1 MEDIVIGGENLLH
14 PENPSSIIAEIEEAE
29 QADNHKKED
38 DNEQKAAV
46 DEGKGEEKGGGL
58 LNHLLSNLVSP
69 LSPKAG
75 EGTQPVNIN
84 GNEGYGAEEHIES
97 SPSSGGLIK
106 NVLSNFFHLPNET
119 DEEKRQNEKNNE
131 EETVKIVEKTQHEKQ
146 KTEEDGGASIIDNIV
161 SHLPTSLPGKI

>member
-1 MEDIVIGGENLLH
+1 MEDIVIGGENLLR
-14 PENPSSIIAEIEEAE
+14 PENPSSVIAEIEEAE

-46 DEGKGEEKGGGL
+46 DKGKREEKGGGL

-84 GNEGYGAEEHIES
+84 GNEGCGAEEHIES

-106 NVLSNFFHLPNET
+106 NVISNFFHLPNEA
-119 DEEKRQNEKNNE
+119 KHQNEKNNE
-131 EETVKIVEKTQHEKQ
+131 EETVKIVEKNQHEKQ
-146 KTEEDGGASIIDNIV
+146 KTEEDGAASIIDNIV